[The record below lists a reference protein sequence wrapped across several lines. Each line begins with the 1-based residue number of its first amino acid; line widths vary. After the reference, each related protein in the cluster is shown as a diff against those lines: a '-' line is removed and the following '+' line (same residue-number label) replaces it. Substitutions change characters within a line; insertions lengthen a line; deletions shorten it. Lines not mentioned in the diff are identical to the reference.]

1 MLSCLKLEKTF
12 LLVYFTFLPYLSH
25 VWEFFPRANDKWN
38 KFCFFFI
45 FNFCL
50 KSRSCCSILVRISR
64 YSALSFFLRE
74 ITPLKHMQSHHTI
87 HGEWQFAFWDPLLDL
102 IGTIFFSS
110 YKRFSFPRAHWSKQ
124 TLPLGLFD
132 LLLRLY
138 IEVIEFLGN
147 TVLSKTE
154 VANCH
159 Y

>member
-1 MLSCLKLEKTF
+1 MVLSCLKLGKTF
-12 LLVYFTFLPYLSH
+12 LVYFTFLPYLSH
-25 VWEFFPRANDKWN
+25 AWEFFPRANDKWN

-50 KSRSCCSILVRISR
+50 KSRSCCSIERSSR
-64 YSALSFFLRE
+64 YSALSLFLRE

-110 YKRFSFPRAHWSKQ
+110 YKRFSFLRAHWSKQ

-147 TVLSKTE
+147 TVSSKWQIVISKT
-154 VANCH
+154 
-159 Y
+159 